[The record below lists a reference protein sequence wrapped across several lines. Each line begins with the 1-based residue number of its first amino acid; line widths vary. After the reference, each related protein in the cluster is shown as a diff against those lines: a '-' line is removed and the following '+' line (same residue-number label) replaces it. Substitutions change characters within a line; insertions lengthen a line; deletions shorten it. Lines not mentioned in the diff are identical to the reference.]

1 VRHDARPLTLA
12 RCMDT
17 FTAQESIPE
26 GYCSRCKALRETR
39 MQLALWRLPP
49 VLVIQLKRF
58 QYTAY
63 SRRKLRNLVQFPIR
77 GLDLSPF
84 VAQSEQQQQQQQQQQ
99 SARGT
104 GRRNSVVQQEA
115 VEVSGTGHDEA
126 VATVSAICTFELLS
140 SMLCVHG
147 CHCSASQ
154 RTFNVTSA
162 CICHCCHCLCYVTMF
177 ATVCFKQCEF
187 VCRHSCMAYR

>member
-1 VRHDARPLTLA
+1 
-12 RCMDT
+12 MDT

-63 SRRKLRNLVQFPIR
+63 SRRKLRNLVQFPVR

-84 VAQSEQQQQQQQQQQ
+84 VAVAQGEQQQQQRQQQQQQQQQQ
-99 SARGT
+99 GRAN
-104 GRRNSVVQQEA
+104 RRNSVQQEA
-115 VEVSGTGHDEA
+115 VEVAGTAPDEA
-126 VATVSAICTFELLS
+126 VAMVSVFEVLNSVCCFELCCA
-140 SMLCVHG
+140 CVYV
-147 CHCSASQ
+147 
-154 RTFNVTSA
+154 VTA
-162 CICHCCHCLCYVTMF
+162 V
-177 ATVCFKQCEF
+177 
-187 VCRHSCMAYR
+187 

>member
-1 VRHDARPLTLA
+1 
-12 RCMDT
+12 MDT

-84 VAQSEQQQQQQQQQQ
+84 VAQSEQQQQQQQQQ
-99 SARGT
+99 STRGT
-104 GRRNSVVQQEA
+104 SRRSSVVVQQDA
-115 VEVSGTGHDEA
+115 VEVGGTGSDDED
-126 VATVSAICTFELLS
+126 VAMVSA
-140 SMLCVHG
+140 V
-147 CHCSASQ
+147 
-154 RTFNVTSA
+154 
-162 CICHCCHCLCYVTMF
+162 
-177 ATVCFKQCEF
+177 
-187 VCRHSCMAYR
+187 